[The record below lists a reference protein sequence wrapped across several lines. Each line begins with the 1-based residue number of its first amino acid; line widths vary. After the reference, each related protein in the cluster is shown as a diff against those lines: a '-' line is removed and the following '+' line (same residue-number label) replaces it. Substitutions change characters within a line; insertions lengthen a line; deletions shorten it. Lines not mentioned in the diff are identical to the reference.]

1 MGVGGRGEKCT
12 FEYALGEI
20 DQRKSTAFQPNDGP
34 RLAFSEEG
42 RDFRLKLKASRAS
55 WCQVCV

>member
-34 RLAFSEEG
+34 WLAFREEG

-55 WCQVCV
+55 